1 MRSTDRIRY
10 NILVSMIGDKVL
22 LKESI
27 MLGQLIEEGGKDE

>member
-10 NILVSMIGDKVL
+10 NILVSMTGDKAL